1 MNFGLLNS
9 RFYVDLESCSRPAGT
24 LREES
29 ERRARDLYNISDN
42 LILGLSSGLDSQI
55 VLHSFCSQG
64 LKINCAFLYLP
75 GYNEFELNNIKIL
88 EKKYNITCQ
97 IVELNP
103 DAIREE
109 ILATATELNIPPNQ
123 IIQRKFLSML
133 PDSADFIQGLEGP
146 NFAKSGNNFYFFETY
161 NSFEKSR
168 LRAFD
173 SLNRTGS
180 VISWEQTPEML
191 CSILDDEIVK
201 SFLQSYDYTAKHN
214 IQYTDGTEIDF
225 KDRWDIFIKHIL
237 YATHWGKELEYFPK
251 YQGPEGIDYVMNG
264 PRCEYMKNCIF
275 IPYEL
280 MLNHLTACNQKVIR
294 LWENK
299 IEGNGFL

>member
-9 RFYVDLESCSRPAGT
+9 RFYVDLESCSRPVGT
-24 LREES
+24 IREES
-29 ERRARDLYNISDN
+29 EQRARDLFHSSDK
-42 LILGLSSGLDSQI
+42 LLLGLSSGIDSQI
-55 VLHSFCSQG
+55 VLHSFYNQG
-64 LKINCAFLYLP
+64 LDIDCAFLYLK

-88 EKKYNITCQ
+88 EKKYNFNCQ
-97 IVELNP
+97 IVELDP
-103 DAIREE
+103 YDIKDEVLSVSRE
-109 ILATATELNIPPNQ
+109 LSIPPNQ

-133 PDSADFIQGLEGP
+133 PDDADFIQGIEGP
-146 NFAKSGNNFYFFETY
+146 NFAKSGNTFYFFETY

-168 LRAFD
+168 LRAFN
-173 SLNRTGS
+173 SLNRKGS

-191 CSILDDEIVK
+191 CSILDDNIVK
-201 SFLQSYDYTAKHN
+201 AFLYTYEYTAKHN
-214 IQYTDGTEIDF
+214 INYVDGSEIDF
-225 KDRWDIFIKHIL
+225 KDRWDVFIKHIL
-237 YATHWGKELEYFPK
+237 YGNYWKSELEYFPK

-264 PRCEYMKNCIF
+264 PRCDYMSNCIF

-280 MLNHLTACNQKVIR
+280 MLNHLKACNKKIIR